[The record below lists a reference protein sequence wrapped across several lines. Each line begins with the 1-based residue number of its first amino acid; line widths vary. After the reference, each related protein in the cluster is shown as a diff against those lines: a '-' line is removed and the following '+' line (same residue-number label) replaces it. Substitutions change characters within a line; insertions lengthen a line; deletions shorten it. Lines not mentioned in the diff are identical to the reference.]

1 MTRLSGPSGA
11 VRDNDLYVPAATNAD
26 LHVSSTAD
34 AAQRGH
40 DAVPPEALMDDDYWT
55 KFPEPLTLQAIAT
68 VLRVS
73 ETTVLRRL
81 QDKTIPGHFIGR
93 SWIVFQCEFRAWLA
107 STRNEP
113 LPAAEKCDPLAD
125 YDDQLGMSELMELFG
140 KTKQTVRRW
149 LTDKALPGYQLAGR
163 WTVYKSEL
171 RDTLTA
177 TSNQAT
183 SSE

>member
-1 MTRLSGPSGA
+1 MTRLPTLAGA

-26 LHVSSTAD
+26 LHDTNTAD
-34 AAQRGH
+34 AAHRGH
-40 DAVPPEALMDDDYWT
+40 DKVPHPDLMDDDYWA

-93 SWIVFQCEFRAWLA
+93 SWIVFQCEFRTWLA

-113 LPAAEKCDPLAD
+113 LPPVDKCDPLTD

-149 LTDKALPGYQLAGR
+149 LTDKALPGYQIAGR

-171 RDTLTA
+171 RDTLA
-177 TSNQAT
+177 LTSNQRTVA
-183 SSE
+183 E